1 MKLRINY
8 KDGTEKYIGVNRV
21 DIIPIPEEDPNQPTI
36 FHINN
41 VSATEID
48 LHVTSN
54 IISDISEIENMDFI
68 E

>member
-21 DIIPIPEEDPNQPTI
+21 DIIPVPKDASNFPII
-36 FHINN
+36 FNINN
-41 VSATEID
+41 VSKSEID
-48 LHVTSN
+48 IHTSSN